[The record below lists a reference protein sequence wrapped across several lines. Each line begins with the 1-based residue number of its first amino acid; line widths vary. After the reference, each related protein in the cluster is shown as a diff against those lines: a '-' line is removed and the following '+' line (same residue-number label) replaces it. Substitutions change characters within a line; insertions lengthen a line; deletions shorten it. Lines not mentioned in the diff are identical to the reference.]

1 MVIILPL
8 VYVAQGKIALT
19 TYLFPALFFPAYCSG
34 GVFHD
39 RPQTRAEF
47 KERAD
52 LELTR
57 SLEKEKVRDY
67 FLDSNDGWQMQALT
81 RDFEED
87 ESDKRKRIES
97 VESDRVRDGD
107 KRRQGL
113 FVYRYFAYNI
123 QYVTDL
129 LRNWNSEFGS
139 TFLFAR
145 KLGKPQLT

>member
-1 MVIILPL
+1 MSH
-8 VYVAQGKIALT
+8 G
-19 TYLFPALFFPAYCSG
+19 
-34 GVFHD
+34 

-52 LELTR
+52 VELSR

-87 ESDKRKRIES
+87 ESDRRRRIES

-113 FVYRYFAYNI
+113 CVYE
-123 QYVTDL
+123 D
-129 LRNWNSEFGS
+129 
-139 TFLFAR
+139 
-145 KLGKPQLT
+145 

>member
-1 MVIILPL
+1 M
-8 VYVAQGKIALT
+8 
-19 TYLFPALFFPAYCSG
+19 
-34 GVFHD
+34 FHG

-52 LELTR
+52 IELSR

-87 ESDKRKRIES
+87 ESDRRRRVES

-107 KRRQGL
+107 RRRQGL
-113 FVYRYFAYNI
+113 YI
-123 QYVTDL
+123 HM
-129 LRNWNSEFGS
+129 
-139 TFLFAR
+139 
-145 KLGKPQLT
+145 